1 MVACGIM
8 ELSPKA
14 RADIKAP
21 ALEPIVIKM
30 AKEYTSI
37 TIGMGDNGT
46 INTSLEELHEQLEKD
61 IY

>member
-1 MVACGIM
+1 M